1 MLQGEKNDGVV
12 KYARM
17 IESSLGYDAYA
28 LADGGG
34 KARALKDSDFTC
46 PHELNIIV

>member
-17 IESSLGYDAYA
+17 IEISFSYDAF
-28 LADGGG
+28 ADGGG

-46 PHELNIIV
+46 PNELNIIV